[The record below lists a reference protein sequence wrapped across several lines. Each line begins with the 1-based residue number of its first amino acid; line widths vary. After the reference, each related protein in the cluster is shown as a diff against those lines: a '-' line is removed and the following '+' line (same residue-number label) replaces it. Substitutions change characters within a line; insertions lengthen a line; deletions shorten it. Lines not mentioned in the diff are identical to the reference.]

1 MFPRVGACPALKART
16 HAWMAGRPALREA
29 RCRRL
34 RSHRAAP
41 RRAALRCQTVCCL
54 PAAVQGLSSWRQAEE
69 AGVAVGFK
77 LLHSRDVAE
86 QSKEAC
92 TPW

>member
-1 MFPRVGACPALKART
+1 
-16 HAWMAGRPALREA
+16 
-29 RCRRL
+29 
-34 RSHRAAP
+34 
-41 RRAALRCQTVCCL
+41 L